1 MMIQLMSTTNRHSRM
16 VISMGDYLVSMR
28 VRANSSRVKI
38 VTRQI
43 TVSIRVFT
51 VSTRELSGNTM
62 NTVGGLFAWCTAV
75 GWSRAKTTVRRR

>member
-1 MMIQLMSTTNRHSRM
+1 MMIQLMSRTNRHSRM

-43 TVSIRVFT
+43 TVSIQVFT
-51 VSTRELSGNTM
+51 VSTRE
-62 NTVGGLFAWCTAV
+62 
-75 GWSRAKTTVRRR
+75 